1 MTCEAGDASMI
12 RLVTGLPI
20 LAGCVIAACLLAAC
34 QATPTASPASP
45 TAGAAAPAPTV
56 GAPAARAVLDEIV
69 LPAPRQ
75 TGPMPLEE
83 AIAQRRSVRA
93 YTAQPLTVAELSQL
107 LWACQGITSAAGLR
121 TAPSAGALYPLEVYL
136 VTADGVYHYL
146 PQGHR
151 MQLLARGDVR
161 QALAKAAVG
170 QAPVAEAPASFVI
183 TAVYARTEQKYGAER
198 TPRYV
203 HLEAG
208 HAAQNVLLQAV
219 ALGLGGVPIGAFY
232 DDQVQRVLGLP
243 ADHQPLYVIPVGH
256 PR

>member
-1 MTCEAGDASMI
+1 MTCEAGDASVL
-12 RLVTGLPI
+12 RLIAALSK
-20 LAGCVIAACLLAAC
+20 LAGCVIVACLLAAC
-34 QATPTASPASP
+34 QVTHTASPATPTA
-45 TAGAAAPAPTV
+45 GRAAPTPSL
-56 GAPAARAVLDEIV
+56 GAPAVQAVLDEIV

-75 TGPMPLEE
+75 TGPMSVEE
-83 AIAQRRSVRA
+83 AMAQRRSVRA
-93 YTAQPLTVAELSQL
+93 YTAQPLTLAELSQL

-136 VTADGVYHYL
+136 VTADGVYHYV

-151 MQLLARGDVR
+151 MQLGARGDVR
-161 QALAKAAVG
+161 QDLAKAAVG
-170 QAPVAEAPASFVI
+170 QAPVADAPASFVI

-243 ADHQPLYVIPVGH
+243 ADHQPLYIIPVGH